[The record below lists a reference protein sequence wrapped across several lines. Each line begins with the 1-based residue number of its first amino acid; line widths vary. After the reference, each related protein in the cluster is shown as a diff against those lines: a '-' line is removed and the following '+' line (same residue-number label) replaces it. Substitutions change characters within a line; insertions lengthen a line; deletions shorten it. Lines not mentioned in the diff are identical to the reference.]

1 MQSGVNTEFSRRTHY
16 NFFNL
21 IRKNVVKKVKNQHDL
36 NGRKD
41 FLVTILEY
49 IQTAI
54 ILILYD
60 KIIKYNTL
68 KHIFQ
73 YL

>member
-1 MQSGVNTEFSRRTHY
+1 MQSGINTGFSGRAQYH
-16 NFFNL
+16 FFNL

-36 NGRKD
+36 NRRKD
-41 FLVTILEY
+41 FLVTILQY